1 MPSRKSAMV
10 QIATLTALLAALA
23 GSAAAQDNTIKPKPK
38 PEKAKAVSTWTD
50 PATNLMWTNRDIDVD
65 QDWSMATELCQSLRW
80 NGRADW
86 RLPTINELEGIFDV
100 ETPTRTLVFEGLQF
114 KYHIKGGITL
124 TGREWSSTL
133 ARMARDRPAAL
144 PPAGAMTFNFS
155 LGEQVAFPLSAAE
168 GNRTLCVRRS
178 GE

>member
-1 MPSRKSAMV
+1 MKPRTQV
-10 QIATLTALLAALA
+10 IARLVLLGLLACCLPL
-23 GSAAAQDNTIKPKPK
+23 AAQNNTA
-38 PEKAKAVSTWTD
+38 KAKTKPMGAWTD
-50 PATNLMWTNRDIDVD
+50 PATNLMWTDRDIDVD

-86 RLPTINELEGIFDV
+86 RLPTINELEGIFDI
-100 ETPTRTLVFEGLQF
+100 EAPTRTLVFEGLQF

-133 ARMARDRPAAL
+133 ARMARDRPGAL

-155 LGEQVAFPLSAAE
+155 LGEQVAFPLTQLPHFSVPDPVFSI
-168 GNRTLCVRRS
+168 T
-178 GE
+178 